1 MSKKVHYDNYNE
13 SKMRRNVIRSLQCFN
28 DIITDLNKVTDYI
41 NHSGLPEYDKEITFR
56 KAYFYSSTYDKIKK
70 YFPERLD
77 EVLENDSID
86 E

>member
-1 MSKKVHYDNYNE
+1 MSKKKHYDNYNDN
-13 SKMRRNVIRSLQCFN
+13 KMRRQVIRSLQCFN
-28 DIITDLNKVTDYI
+28 DIIRDLNMVTDFI

-56 KAYFYSSTYDKIKK
+56 KAYFYSSTFDKIKK

-77 EVLENDSID
+77 EVIEDDSIN